1 MIGESAQIAGALAGF
16 AVVLAT
22 LGFAIRAERAR
33 TNARLRTFL
42 AGPGMVVEAADELTR
57 VSRARAQQRRRSFP
71 RLGVQPRQ
79 LAQAGLSMTPG
90 RFLGVQLL
98 LGAVG
103 LWVGRMVASRLDLV
117 GIWPTVALAVGAAL
131 GLWLPHLVLGL
142 QRTRRIR
149 KAERQ
154 FPLAVDTLASA
165 MQAGQSL
172 PQAIELL
179 ARDMPAPIGTE
190 FGLFLRE
197 MAVGLP
203 FDQALTSLSERM
215 GMRDIEIFVAAVQI
229 QYRTGGNLS
238 DTLRGIAS
246 TIRERLRI
254 RGEIRALTGQQR
266 LSAYI
271 VSALPIGIALM
282 LRLLSPAYFERLMEP
297 GGMRILVVCG
307 LLGLVAGFYVLR
319 RIADIEL

>member
-1 MIGESAQIAGALAGF
+1 VIAENAQIAGALAGF
-16 AVVLAT
+16 AVLLAT
-22 LGFAIRAERAR
+22 LGFAIRAERDR
-33 TNARLRTFL
+33 VHTRLRTFL
-42 AGPGMVVEAADELTR
+42 AGPEMAPEVADELAR
-57 VSRARAQQRRRSFP
+57 VARARAQRRQSFP
-71 RLGVQPRQ
+71 RLGVHPRQ

-90 RFLGVQLL
+90 RFLGIQLL
-98 LGAVG
+98 LGVVG
-103 LWVGRMVASRLDLV
+103 LGVGRLVASRLDLV
-117 GIWPTVALAVGAAL
+117 GIWSMAALAAGAAL
-131 GLWLPHLVLGL
+131 GLWLPHLFLGL

-149 KAERQ
+149 KAELQ
-154 FPLAVDTLASA
+154 FPLAVDTMASA

-190 FGLFLRE
+190 FSQFLRE

-203 FDQALTSLSERM
+203 FDQALTALSERM
-215 GMRDIEIFVAAVQI
+215 GLRDVEIFVAAVQI

-238 DTLRGIAS
+238 DTLRGIAN
-246 TIRERLRI
+246 TIRERLRL

-271 VSALPIGIALM
+271 VSGLPIGIAVM
-282 LRLLSPAYFERLMEP
+282 LRFISPSYFERLMEP
-297 GGMRILVVCG
+297 GGMRILVVGG
-307 LLGLVAGFYVLR
+307 LLSLVAGFYVLR